1 MKNRLFPASLAL
13 VLILGSA
20 LATGCGKSGDNEKS
34 IVVTHSILGTI
45 VKELVGGEVAVTVL
59 MPDGADPHDWEPS
72 ARDIES
78 LNNASLIVW
87 NGLDLEESIE
97 AAVETAEGRGVKLFT
112 ATDHIV
118 VRQVGEGEIVEN
130 GNQEDN
136 SEEHELKAGA
146 PDPHFWVDPLAMKS
160 VVTALAAELKATLGI
175 DVDARAR
182 DLESRLDAL
191 HTDISL
197 KMSLVAP
204 GSRKLVTGH
213 DSMGYFAQRY
223 GFQLIGAVIPSLST
237 QAEVSAADLAAL
249 IAQIRENQVKAI
261 FTETGTSAA
270 LVQTVSRETGA
281 MVVELSPVSLPAD
294 GSYFTF
300 MSNLAEKVAEALK

>member
-1 MKNRLFPASLAL
+1 MKNRLLPASLAL
-13 VLILGSA
+13 VIILGSA
-20 LATGCGKSGDNEKS
+20 LVSGCGKDGGDEKS
-34 IVVTHSILGTI
+34 IVVTHSILGSI
-45 VKELVGGEVAVTVL
+45 VKELAGDEVPVIVL

-78 LNNASLIVW
+78 LNNAGLIVW
-87 NGLDLEESIE
+87 NGLDLEVSIE
-97 AAVETAEGRGVKLFT
+97 SAVGTAVSRGVKLFT

-118 VRQVGEGEIVEN
+118 IRYVGEGEIVEHEN
-130 GNQEDN
+130 GGEG
-136 SEEHELKAGA
+136 EEHELKAGA

-160 VVTALAAELKATLGI
+160 VVTALAAEMKATLGL
-175 DVDARAR
+175 DVDSRAR

-191 HTDISL
+191 HSDIAL
-197 KMSLVAP
+197 KMSQVAP

-213 DSMGYFAQRY
+213 DSMGYFARRY

-261 FTETGTSAA
+261 FT
-270 LVQTVSRETGA
+270 
-281 MVVELSPVSLPAD
+281 
-294 GSYFTF
+294 
-300 MSNLAEKVAEALK
+300 